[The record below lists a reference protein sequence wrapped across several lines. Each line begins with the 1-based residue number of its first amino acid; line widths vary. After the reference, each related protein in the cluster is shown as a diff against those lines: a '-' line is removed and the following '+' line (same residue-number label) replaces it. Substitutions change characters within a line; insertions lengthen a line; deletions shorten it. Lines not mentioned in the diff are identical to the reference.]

1 MLFRSEATSST
12 DPSTVHGAYTS
23 GVNAANQVALLSKE
37 MKNTVKKNDIDT
49 DLPLENGTPNIP
61 KLGESNGNS
70 QLYRRI

>member
-1 MLFRSEATSST
+1 MPVPVST
-12 DPSTVHGAYTS
+12 TACVIITN
-23 GVNAANQVALLSKE
+23 NAAINLRKSKF
-37 MKNTVKKNDIDT
+37 